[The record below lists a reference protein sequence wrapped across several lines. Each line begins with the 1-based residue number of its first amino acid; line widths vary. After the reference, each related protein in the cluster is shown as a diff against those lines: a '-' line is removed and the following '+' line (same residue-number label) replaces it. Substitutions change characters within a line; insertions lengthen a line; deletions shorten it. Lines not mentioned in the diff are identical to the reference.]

1 MKRIL
6 LLFSALMLSI
16 TALWAHDVY
25 IDDIYY
31 NLDETNKTA
40 EVTYRGSS
48 ALDYSNEY
56 IASYKIPSSI
66 TFESEEY
73 IVTSI
78 GDSAFYNCSGL
89 TSVNMPN
96 TITSIGKYAFYQC
109 NNLQSSSYISND
121 EDSDIPTVPRPQAD
135 ETTLLFQIENAG
147 CEDFELYLMGIDN
160 IWGDTPEMKFER
172 VPNTNSWFQVTV
184 PAMDEAQTKF
194 KIRANGSWTFEP
206 KSGYEFL
213 YDAAKYVAARDD
225 NNPND
230 LMMIKAAG
238 GKVLAFKVIEF
249 VTPCAETATYTI
261 TLKTTYCG
269 DEGTDVGIRGDF
281 PASNWSETIPM
292 KKNNDN
298 TYTYTIENGIPGM
311 QFTFQSTTGDGSNL
325 PIAWEVNAE
334 TGEEGWNNGIPSNKL
349 GEETNI
355 VIDLTDSKYSWS
367 ACISETRS
375 AVVNEDENSEEID
388 YFIIPNSV
396 KHIGE
401 SAFYNCTSLKKVNYL
416 GTVDEWVDIDFEEES
431 QLPYNHSNPT
441 YYAKDLYINGEL
453 LTDVKITSADS
464 IKQYAFYNC
473 ESIKSIEIGNS
484 VTSIGSQAF
493 YGCDGLKKVNYLGTI
508 DEWVEIDFKNYYS
521 NPTTNAKDLYINNEL
536 LTDVKITSA
545 TSVKDYVLNYCNSI
559 ETVEIGNSVTSIGDY
574 AFYRCS
580 SLASASIGENV
591 TDMGEIVFYECNNL
605 KNITAYPTKVPTI
618 NYYESSA
625 QYEFGTYIAKLYV
638 PCEALEDYEL
648 DNVFGQFKYIRCI
661 EEEEAPEDVEIEV
674 DDNGN
679 VNIKWPPTEGA
690 NSYKLVVSH
699 AGNVI
704 CTLQF
709 NSKGQLTSID
719 LGKRS
724 ASVGFEFTV
733 TGLSQGSKYSYEMTA
748 LSEVNEVL
756 DYYAGAFITNGY
768 KEDDDITTSI
778 NESITDANITVSGGT
793 ISADADFSIYNAI
806 GLDVTAFNGSL
817 QPGVYL
823 VSIENDIVKVMVK

>member
-16 TALWAHDVY
+16 SALWAHDVV
-25 IDDIYY
+25 IDGIYY

-56 IASYKIPSSI
+56 IASYTIPSSI

-78 GDSAFYNCSGL
+78 GDSAFYNCREL
-89 TSVNMPN
+89 TSVNIPN
-96 TITSIGKYAFYQC
+96 TITSIGEAAFDGCTSLTNTLAPAGTAKFVFTMLGEC
-109 NNLQSSSYISND
+109 NPESVIFTGGFTEKRWN
-121 EDSDIPTVPRPQAD
+121 DSDRVMTKQ
-135 ETTLLFQIENAG
+135 
-147 CEDFELYLMGIDN
+147 EDGTYVWEGDYPDNFEFKTIAIID
-160 IWGDTPEMKFER
+160 GQ
-172 VPNTNSWFQVTV
+172 QV
-184 PAMDEAQTKF
+184 
-194 KIRANGSWTFEP
+194 W
-206 KSGYEFL
+206 L
-213 YDAAKYVAARDD
+213 
-225 NNPND
+225 
-230 LMMIKAAG
+230 
-238 GKVLAFKVIEF
+238 
-249 VTPCAETATYTI
+249 
-261 TLKTTYCG
+261 
-269 DEGTDVGIRGDF
+269 
-281 PASNWSETIPM
+281 
-292 KKNNDN
+292 
-298 TYTYTIENGIPGM
+298 
-311 QFTFQSTTGDGSNL
+311 
-325 PIAWEVNAE
+325 
-334 TGEEGWNNGIPSNKL
+334 TGENHKVSAGKD
-349 GEETNI
+349 
-355 VIDLTDSKYSWS
+355 VINFSGCFQGYCL
-367 ACISETRS
+367 E
-375 AVVNEDENSEEID
+375 SEEEQNTANID
-388 YFIIPNSV
+388 YFGIPNSV
-396 KHIGE
+396 KYIGKDAFSNCTNIKALQFGNSVTHIGGN
-401 SAFYNCTSLKKVNYL
+401 AFYGCTSLKKVNYL
-416 GTVDEWVDIDFEEES
+416 GTIEEWVEINFENS
-431 QLPYNHSNPT
+431 SSNPT
-441 YYAKDLYINGEL
+441 SMVKDLYINNEL
-453 LTDVKITSADS
+453 ITDVKIISADS

-508 DEWVEIDFKNYYS
+508 DEWVEIDFTNKYES
-521 NPTTNAKDLYINNEL
+521 NPTEYAKDLYINNEL
-536 LTDVKITSA
+536 VTDVKITSA
-545 TSVKDYVLNYCNSI
+545 DSIKRCAFIYCKSI
-559 ETVEIGNSVTSIGDY
+559 KTLEIGNSVTSIGDY

-591 TDMGEIVFYECNNL
+591 TDMGEVVFYECYNL

-648 DNVFGQFKYIRCI
+648 DNAFGQFKYIRCI
-661 EEEEAPEDVEIEV
+661 EEEEEAPEDVEIEV

-768 KEDDDITTSI
+768 KEDDDVTTSI
-778 NESITDANITVSGGT
+778 NESITDANITVSGGK
-793 ISADADFSIYNAI
+793 ISADADFSIYNTI
-806 GLDVTAFNGSL
+806 GQDVTAFNGSL

-823 VSIENDIVKVMVK
+823 VSIENNIVKVMVK

>member
-6 LLFSALMLSI
+6 LLFSAIMLSF

-25 IDDIYY
+25 IDGIYY
-31 NLDETNKTA
+31 NLDEENKTA

-56 IASYKIPSSI
+56 IASYKIPSFI

-78 GDSAFYNCSGL
+78 GDSAFYNCSEL

-96 TITSIGKYAFYQC
+96 TITSIGEYAFYQC
-109 NNLQSSSYISND
+109 NNLQHSSYISND
-121 EDSDIPTVPRPQAD
+121 EDIDIPTVPIPKED

-147 CEDFELYLMGIDN
+147 CEDFKLYLMGIDD
-160 IWGDTPEMKFER
+160 IWEDTPEMKFER

-184 PAMDEAQTKF
+184 PAMDEAQTNF

-206 KSGYEFL
+206 KFGYEFL

-269 DEGTDVGIRGDF
+269 DEGTDVGIIGDF

-311 QFTFQSTTGDGSNL
+311 QFKFQSTTGDWSNR

-334 TGEEGWNNGIPSNKL
+334 TGEEGWNNGMPNNKL

-375 AVVNEDENSEEID
+375 AVVNEEESNTEKID
-388 YFIIPNSV
+388 YFIIPSSV
-396 KHIGE
+396 KSIGKY
-401 SAFYNCTSLKKVNYL
+401 AFYGCTSLKKVNYL
-416 GTVDEWVDIDFEEES
+416 GTIEEWVEINFENS
-431 QLPYNHSNPT
+431 SSNPT
-441 YYAKDLYINGEL
+441 SMVKDLYINNEL
-453 LTDVKITSADS
+453 ITDVKIISADS

-473 ESIKSIEIGNS
+473 KSIKSVEIGNS

-493 YGCDGLKKVNYLGTI
+493 YDCDGLKKVNYLGTI
-508 DEWVEIDFKNYYS
+508 DEWVEIDFIKYQS
-521 NPTTNAKDLYINNEL
+521 NPTEYAKDLYINNEL
-536 LTDVKITSA
+536 VTDVKITSA
-545 TSVKDYVLNYCNSI
+545 DSIKRRAFIYCKSI
-559 ETVEIGNSVTSIGDY
+559 KTLEIGNSVTSIGDY
-574 AFYRCS
+574 AFYGCS

-661 EEEEAPEDVEIEV
+661 EEEEEAPEDVEIEV

-768 KEDDDITTSI
+768 KEDDDVTTSI
-778 NESITDANITVSGGT
+778 NESITDANITVSGGK
-793 ISADADFSIYNAI
+793 ISADADFSIYNTI
-806 GLDVTAFNGSL
+806 GLDVTAFNGNL

-823 VSIENDIVKVMVK
+823 VSIENNIVKVMVK